1 MRFADKDDLPA
12 LERLEECAFFQL
24 FGPKNSGLPRKKH
37 PKNIKK
43 HGEHNV
49 LAIKMRVLN
58 GLTGKNEFVSPRYF
72 ARVGHNP
79 VKSAY
84 SAKVLGPVL
93 GKGATYELFQF
104 VYDLWLWTTVG
115 AKKNTVEARMCQ
127 WPGTALLLSTGRPGM
142 QP

>member
-1 MRFADKDDLPA
+1 LILNDIHIPFIKIQYHFRCVSPTRTTFRPWSDWRSARQAACWPQKQRFAK
-12 LERLEECAFFQL
+12 E
-24 FGPKNSGLPRKKH
+24 KTS
-37 PKNIKK
+37 KNIKK
-43 HGEHNV
+43 HGENHV

-93 GKGATYELFQF
+93 G
-104 VYDLWLWTTVG
+104 
-115 AKKNTVEARMCQ
+115 
-127 WPGTALLLSTGRPGM
+127 
-142 QP
+142 

>member
-49 LAIKMRVLN
+49 LAINMRVLD

-84 SAKVLGPVL
+84 SAKVLGAVL
-93 GKGATYELFQF
+93 G
-104 VYDLWLWTTVG
+104 
-115 AKKNTVEARMCQ
+115 
-127 WPGTALLLSTGRPGM
+127 
-142 QP
+142 